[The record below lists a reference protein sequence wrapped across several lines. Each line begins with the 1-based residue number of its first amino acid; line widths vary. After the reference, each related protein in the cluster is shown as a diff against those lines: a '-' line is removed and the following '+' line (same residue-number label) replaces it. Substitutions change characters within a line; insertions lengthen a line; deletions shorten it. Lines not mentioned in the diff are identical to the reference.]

1 MCTVLTT
8 GPEVLIIIL
17 NRGQGIQFDVKINFY
32 TNLNLADY
40 IELQNTGCF
49 YELIGV
55 ITHLGSSD
63 MGGHFIAYCKS
74 YHRDDLGI
82 WYRYNDSIRTNVS
95 DFDKEVIRF
104 GMPYLLFYK
113 KKTK

>member
-32 TNLNLADY
+32 TDLNLADY
-40 IELQNTGCF
+40 IEMQNTGCF

-74 YHRDDLGI
+74 YHRDDFGI

-113 KKTK
+113 KKT